1 MARRRGRK
9 KKTPSWLYPTL
20 WGVLLVLVAL
30 LVYPRDSD
38 DLDVQ
43 IDQPQVVHTP
53 VYEDVTV
60 VPEKV
65 ISPEHVVKPKII
77 PPQQDVSQD
86 VVKPK
91 LYKQVKRKG
100 IALIIDDVG
109 YDLAALKRILELP
122 FPIAISI
129 IPDAPYAK
137 KAAEMAH
144 QAHQV
149 VMLHMPMEPSNP
161 HYRARMDDS
170 FLRATMGEKEVEMML
185 QKGFAKV
192 PYVVGMNNHMGSLL
206 TAMPEPMGWVM
217 QFCRDKGIFF
227 VDSKTS
233 AKSVAAKVAKSYG
246 VTWASRRVFLDN
258 STKPKD
264 MEKVW
269 YLAQVCGSKQGGC
282 IMIGHPHAETL
293 NFLEKHLA
301 SSRSEMIS
309 VLDLLHQSKP

>member
-1 MARRRGRK
+1 MVRRRGRK
-9 KKTPSWLYPTL
+9 KKTPSWLYPIL
-20 WGVLLVLVAL
+20 WGVLFVLVAL
-30 LVYPRDSD
+30 LLYPRDSD

-43 IDQPQVVHTP
+43 IDQPQVMDKP
-53 VYEDVTV
+53 VYEDVTAA
-60 VPEKV
+60 PEKV
-65 ISPEHVVKPKII
+65 ILPKHVVKPKMI

-86 VVKPK
+86 AVKSKP
-91 LYKQVKRKG
+91 YQQVHGKG

-109 YDLAALKRILELP
+109 YDLSALKRILALP

-170 FLRATMGEKEVEMML
+170 FLRATMGEREVKMML

-246 VTWASRRVFLDN
+246 ITWASRRIFLDN
-258 STKPKD
+258 SIKPKD

-293 NFLEKHLA
+293 NFLERHLA
-301 SSRSEMIS
+301 SSKSEMIS
-309 VLDLLHQSKP
+309 VVDLLHKSK